1 MKIIVGT
8 ALIAAQT
15 AIVAQPAFAA
25 EIQREATVATGTF
38 AGLRLRVPMGGSR
51 AERAPRVGLALAPT
65 VHGLSENG
73 EARLRIGEGLEFGF
87 SGRGQTPA
95 FSLAGRR
102 LGAEQD
108 DGNGEGRDRGGIDTG
123 EALLI
128 AGGAILLIGVA
139 GLWIIAETA
148 TGTN

>member
-1 MKIIVGT
+1 MKIIVST

-51 AERAPRVGLALAPT
+51 AERTPRVGLALAPT
-65 VHGLSENG
+65 VHGLSEDG
-73 EARLRIGEGLEFGF
+73 AARLRIGEGLEFGF

-95 FSLAGRR
+95 FSWPDGASAPRRTREMARNTIAAGSTPGKRC
-102 LGAEQD
+102 
-108 DGNGEGRDRGGIDTG
+108 
-123 EALLI
+123 
-128 AGGAILLIGVA
+128 
-139 GLWIIAETA
+139 
-148 TGTN
+148 